1 MLFRSDPKLLILDE
15 PFEGLSPAIIPLI
28 SDGLSSIRKMGRAIL
43 MAESNAFH
51 IPEYAD
57 RVYVIERGEIVF
69 TGSFEEATKNS
80 FLSIKGG

>member
-1 MLFRSDPKLLILDE
+1 
-15 PFEGLSPAIIPLI
+15 
-28 SDGLSSIRKMGRAIL
+28 MGRAVL

-69 TGSFEEATKNS
+69 SGSVSEATSNS
-80 FLSIKGG
+80 YLSMKGG